1 MKKDGSTLD
10 DVMALGLQAAGD
22 TAYVWNLQS
31 DELTLAGDVTWIA
44 GQDQRGRL
52 LHMTGENWN
61 ERISPEDQAERLHA
75 LNSLLEQRGAYE
87 CEYRLRTSS
96 GGHAWVHDKGRATFD
111 DKGAPIQLTGV
122 VRTIGQRKMR
132 EHVLERRANY
142 AELTGH
148 LNRSRLREALS
159 HAIAY
164 TERYKDT
171 GAYIAIGIDKLSMI
185 NDGFGHEVADAVIV
199 GVGQRIERCLRV
211 TDTVGRIGGDRFGVV
226 LANCDMEGLQVAAD
240 KILEAFR
247 RAPVETPV
255 NPIRITVSIGGALF
269 PLVVRTAHDSMTAAE
284 SALQEAK
291 SRGRNCFVAFELT
304 ENQRRQQRE
313 NMATGES
320 VLRALDSGRIRF
332 AYQPVIEARTGRIA
346 YYETLLRL
354 TQPDGSIQTAANF
367 VPVAE
372 KLGLMRLLDKRALEL
387 AIEDLFTHP
396 DVMLALNVSSL
407 TVTDQ
412 SWLRGLVG
420 AVHGRPEIAH
430 RLIVEITETAAM
442 EDFDVSARFVSAV
455 RDLGCKVALDDFG
468 AGFTSFRHMKSLPV
482 DVVKI
487 DGSFVQNLHQ
497 NTENQLFIKTL
508 RGLAQ
513 GFGFDTV
520 AECVEVEEEA
530 VLLREAG
537 IDYLQ
542 GYYFGR
548 PDIDPEW
555 RRVRPVAG
563 DPVPDSEVV
572 ASPVV
577 DSKARTATSG

>member
-1 MKKDGSTLD
+1 
-10 DVMALGLQAAGD
+10 MALGLQAAGD
-22 TAYVWNLQS
+22 TAYVWDLKS
-31 DELTLAGDVTWIA
+31 DALTLAGQLDWIA
-44 GQDQRGRL
+44 GEAERDRNLPQ
-52 LHMTGENWN
+52 TGEAWN
-61 ERISPEDQAERLHA
+61 ERISPEDQPDRLRA
-75 LNSLLEQRGAYE
+75 LNALLEHRGAFE
-87 CEYRLRTSS
+87 CEYRLRTANGS
-96 GGHAWVHDKGRATFD
+96 HAWVHDKGRATLD
-111 DKGAPIQLTGV
+111 DKGTPIRLTGV
-122 VRTIGQRKMR
+122 IRAIGQRKMR

-142 AELTGH
+142 DELTGH

-164 TERYKDT
+164 TERYKDS
-171 GAYIAIGIDKLSMI
+171 GAYIAVGIDKLSMI

-199 GVGQRIERCLRV
+199 GVGQRLERCLRV

-226 LANCDMEGLQVAAD
+226 LANCDGEGLLIAAE

-247 RAPVETPV
+247 RTPV
-255 NPIRITVSIGGALF
+255 DTPVSPIRITVSIGGALF
-269 PLVVRTAHDSMTAAE
+269 PSVVRTAHDSMTAAE

-291 SRGRNCFVAFELT
+291 NRGRNCFVAFELT
-304 ENQRRQQRE
+304 EKQRRQQRE

-354 TQPDGSIQTAANF
+354 TQLDGSIQAAGAF

-396 DVMLALNVSSL
+396 DVVLALNVSSL

-420 AVHGRPEIAH
+420 AIRGRPEIAQ

-442 EDFDVSARFVSAV
+442 EDFDVSGRFVAAV

-468 AGFTSFRHMKSLPV
+468 AGYTSFRHMKSLPV

-487 DGSFVQNLHQ
+487 DGSFVQNLHK

-530 VLLREAG
+530 ALLRDAG

-548 PDIDPEW
+548 PDVDPEW
-555 RRVRPVAG
+555 RRKQQDAG
-563 DPVPDSEVV
+563 E
-572 ASPVV
+572 A
-577 DSKARTATSG
+577 AIRTVKSG